1 MIGYKKFRSKGL
13 SVRILRLPDIM
24 VQGNLHLKLINLKL
38 VLTEVLRRILDQI
51 LILVFNH

>member
-38 VLTEVLRRILDQI
+38 VLTEVLRRILDRI

>member
-24 VQGNLHLKLINLKL
+24 AQGNCHLKLINLKL

-51 LILVFNH
+51 LTLVFNN